1 MKYILFSSLIV
12 VLFTACSGK
21 KYYEPEDISS
31 NIELNKKSMP
41 TSIKSMNRIGAT
53 LKNNQTITKE
63 GVSQNKLP
71 EGFEFINFSENGE
84 VIATNYVDKILIGNR
99 TKVVNDVVVAAS
111 KQDDKLAL
119 LYSNN
124 TIELIDESSSKTL
137 FKEYLALSLAND
149 TRIANPVF
157 MGSLIL
163 FPTLNGKVIVVSLV
177 TNEAVRNIAVD
188 LDNEFNNIINL
199 EVDQKSESLIIA
211 SANKLVSVSAREVS
225 SKDYEIRDVIV
236 RNGYVYIA
244 TVDGYIIKLN
254 TKLEELA
261 KRKYK
266 YAKFHTLAY
275 GGSLYAL
282 EGQGFLININDDF
295 TSDNVYKFSFDNE
308 KRVIAIDNKI
318 YFNSSYITLP

>member
-21 KYYEPEDISS
+21 KYYEPEDTSS
-31 NIELNKKSMP
+31 NIELNKNSIP

-63 GVSQNKLP
+63 RVSQNKLP
-71 EGFEFINFSENGE
+71 EGFEFINFSANKE
-84 VIATNYVDKILIGNR
+84 VIATNYVDKILIGNE

-188 LDNEFNNIINL
+188 PDNEFNNIINL

-275 GGSLYAL
+275 GSSLYAL
-282 EGQGFLININDDF
+282 ESQGFLINISDDF

-308 KRVIAIDNKI
+308 KRVIAIDNRI

>member
-71 EGFEFINFSENGE
+71 EGFEFINFSANGE

-236 RNGYVYIA
+236 RNGYIYIA

-275 GGSLYAL
+275 GDSLYVL
-282 EGQGFLININDDF
+282 EGQGFLINISDDF

-308 KRVIAIDNKI
+308 KRVIAIDNRI

>member
-71 EGFEFINFSENGE
+71 EGFEFINFSANGE
-84 VIATNYVDKILIGNR
+84 VIATNYVDKILIGNE

-188 LDNEFNNIINL
+188 PDNEFNNIINL

-236 RNGYVYIA
+236 RNAYVYIA

-275 GGSLYAL
+275 GSSLYAL
-282 EGQGFLININDDF
+282 ESQGFLINISDDF

-308 KRVIAIDNKI
+308 KRVIAIDNRI

>member
-1 MKYILFSSLIV
+1 MKYILFSSLII

-71 EGFEFINFSENGE
+71 EEFEFINFSANGE
-84 VIATNYVDKILIGNR
+84 VIATNYIDKILIGNE

-111 KQDDKLAL
+111 KQGDRLAL

-188 LDNEFNNIINL
+188 PDNEFNNIINL

-275 GGSLYAL
+275 GSSLYAL
-282 EGQGFLININDDF
+282 EGQGFLINISDDF
-295 TSDNVYKFSFDNE
+295 ISDNVYKFSFDNE
-308 KRVIAIDNKI
+308 KRVIAIDNRI

>member
-1 MKYILFSSLIV
+1 MKYIAFSSLIV

-71 EGFEFINFSENGE
+71 EGFEFINFSANGE
-84 VIATNYVDKILIGNR
+84 VIATNYVDKILIGNE

-188 LDNEFNNIINL
+188 PDNEFNNIINL

-236 RNGYVYIA
+236 SNGYVYIA

-275 GGSLYAL
+275 GSSLYAL
-282 EGQGFLININDDF
+282 ESQGFLINISDDF

-308 KRVIAIDNKI
+308 KRVIAIDNRI